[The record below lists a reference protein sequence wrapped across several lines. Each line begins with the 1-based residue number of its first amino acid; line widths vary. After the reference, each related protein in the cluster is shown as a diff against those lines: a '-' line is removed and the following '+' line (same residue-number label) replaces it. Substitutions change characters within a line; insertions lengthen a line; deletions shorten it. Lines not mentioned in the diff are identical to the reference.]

1 MSLDV
6 SEPID
11 QRLVSQIPK
20 YIRQNRA
27 AINALVS
34 GAGFGTTALGVAGG
48 TTSLTVGVDLLAV
61 GHEVVIV
68 TGVGVATLETI
79 VGGTNGQIKTFIFQD
94 SNVDLKDGVKANGK
108 FYLNHLP
115 ALSDFT
121 PDSDDVLELIN
132 VDGDGAAVHGYWK
145 ESYRTYSVK

>member
-6 SEPID
+6 SEPND
-11 QRLVSQIPK
+11 ERLVSEIPS
-20 YIRQNRA
+20 YVRQDRV

-34 GAGFGTTALGVAGG
+34 GAGFGTTALDITGG

-61 GHEVVIV
+61 GHEVVV
-68 TGVGVATLETI
+68 VAGAGVATLETI

-94 SNVDLKDGVKANGK
+94 SNVDLKDGVKADGK

-115 ALSDFT
+115 ALSDFA
-121 PDSDDVLELIN
+121 PDIDDVLELIN
-132 VDGDGAAVHGYWK
+132 VGGDGAAVYGYWK
-145 ESYRTYSVK
+145 ESYRTISIK